1 MIVNIGKPILNQAAR
16 NVAVREQIE
25 SELKRIFTVEEFDDP
40 KRRKEILGPL
50 PDQEKFCKEQRKVDV
65 MRQANGFPA
74 ALRPCYEAALLSQ
87 KQEYHLFRKYH
98 YLKYRAKKRF
108 DVGHLRDAQ
117 KYIQKA
123 RAIRNQITEAN
134 VRLAPNV
141 VHYNPDKEDQL
152 AEAYANVMKAVDYFD
167 YRRGFKFSTYC
178 TWVLKKN
185 SCRQYHEEQRH
196 FAISSDFE
204 DLQSRD
210 SGHEVE
216 SNYRTVQRAVRRL
229 LKKVTPREAFVL
241 KNRFGI
247 DCEPMTLK
255 DIGKVL
261 GVSKERIRQLEKRGL
276 DMLRGSKSKDL
287 VLAGEYDGVNQG
299 I

>member
-1 MIVNIGKPILNQAAR
+1 MIGNIGKTTRNIAAR
-16 NVAVREQIE
+16 NVDVREQIE
-25 SELKRIFTVEEFDDP
+25 SELKRIFTVQEFDDR
-40 KRRKEILGPL
+40 KRRKEITGPL
-50 PDQEKFCKEQRKVDV
+50 PDQQKFCKEQAKVDA
-65 MRQANGFPA
+65 MRRANGFPA
-74 ALRPCYEAALLSQ
+74 ALRPCYEAPLLSQ

-98 YLKYRAKKRF
+98 YFKYRAKKRF
-108 DVGHLRDAQ
+108 DVGHLSEAKQ
-117 KYIQKA
+117 YLAKA
-123 RAIRNQITEAN
+123 RAVRNEITEAN
-134 VRLAPNV
+134 VRLAPSV

-167 YRRGFKFSTYC
+167 YRRGVKFSTYC

-185 SCRQYHEEQRH
+185 SCRQYHEEKRY
-196 FAISSDFE
+196 FAISSEFE

-216 SNYRTVQRAVRRL
+216 AEYRNLQKAIRRL
-229 LKKVTPREAFVL
+229 LKKVPVREALVL

-255 DIGKVL
+255 DVGKML
-261 GVSKERIRQLEKRGL
+261 GVTNERIRQLEKRAL
-276 DMLRGSKSKDL
+276 DMLRACDSKDL
-287 VLAGEYDGVNQG
+287 LVVEEYDGVNQG